1 MSLWNINP
9 GTKKWETD
17 IGDSEAS
24 FTAVAI
30 AWSPDGINLATSL
43 TIFFLISDQDRAL
56 QSPVNLPV

>member
-17 IGDSEAS
+17 IGDSDTS

-30 AWSPDGINLATSL
+30 AWSPDGITLAISLANL
-43 TIFFLISDQDRAL
+43 FLISDQDRAL
-56 QSPVNLPV
+56 LSPVNLPV